1 MEKLTKLNEVIDY
14 IAQTKAL
21 TFTEVIELAR
31 EWVEKEKQNESV

>member
-31 EWVEKEKQNESV
+31 EWIEKEKQDV